1 MIFGLLALI
10 WPQITLLALVL
21 VFGVYAIVDGVA
33 ALVAAARGRQL
44 AGGSRGWLVLE
55 GLLGI
60 AAGIVALLWPGI
72 TALALLWV
80 IAAWAVLTGVLEIV
94 AAVRLRRVLD
104 NEWLVVVAGILSI
117 WAGASRPPEPSGPRR
132 GGGTRR

>member
-1 MIFGLLALI
+1 
-10 WPQITLLALVL
+10 VL
-21 VFGVYAIVDGVA
+21 VFGVYAIVDRVA

-80 IAAWAVLTGVLEIV
+80 IAAWAVLTGVVEIV

-117 WAGASRPPEPSGPRR
+117 WAGPDWTRYSSDIV
-132 GGGTRR
+132 GT

>member
-1 MIFGLLALI
+1 
-10 WPQITLLALVL
+10 
-21 VFGVYAIVDGVA
+21 
-33 ALVAAARGRQL
+33 
-44 AGGSRGWLVLE
+44 
-55 GLLGI
+55 
-60 AAGIVALLWPGI
+60 
-72 TALALLWV
+72 V

>member
-1 MIFGLLALI
+1 VIFGLLALI

-80 IAAWAVLTGVLEIV
+80 IAAWAVPTGVLEIV